1 MAKIV
6 EETISVRLSRL
17 VRDNTTVDAIT
28 SEQRDLL
35 SNTMLQICEELLG
48 DTTVVA
54 EIIEE

>member
-1 MAKIV
+1 MAKVV

-17 VRDNTTVDAIT
+17 VRNNVADEVIT

-35 SNTMLQICEELLG
+35 NTTILQICEELLG
-48 DTTVVA
+48 DNTVVA